1 VGQRRDSSSGRGFS
15 VTSLI
20 ITSVSSAAAAVV
32 VHALW
37 EPGTVIG
44 AAATPVLMSLFA
56 EALRRPA
63 EHVTVRTRAGDARHV
78 TVDVQRPARQWRRAA
93 LAGLAAFALGAGVLT
108 VAEVVLDHAVADRDA
123 GTTFF
128 GGATPSAPSLG
139 PVPASPSPTTPE
151 PTPSEGHSADEPR
164 PSPTSTPPIQ
174 PSPSITPSPAAP
186 TPTPP

>member
-1 VGQRRDSSSGRGFS
+1 MLRTSSSSERGLS
-15 VTSLI
+15 VTGLI
-20 ITSVSSAAAAVV
+20 IASVSSAAAAVV

-63 EHVTVRTRAGDARHV
+63 ERVTARTR
-78 TVDVQRPARQWRRAA
+78 RPAWRWRRAV
-93 LAGLAAFALGAGVLT
+93 LAGLAAFALGAVVLT
-108 VAEVVLDHAVADRDA
+108 VAEVVLDRVIADRDA

-128 GGATPSAPSLG
+128 NGATPSTPSLG

-151 PTPSEGHSADEPR
+151 PTPSASHPARSTPS
-164 PSPTSTPPIQ
+164 PSPTSTPPLQ
-174 PSPSITPSPAAP
+174 RSPSITPSPAAP
-186 TPTPP
+186 TPTPR